1 MKRACHMP
9 IQPLQCYPSG
19 HLGGWATLWSA
30 EEMLDGQHQRMDN
43 RAHARTAHKGLLQKR
58 VEEDLCRI
66 IPHVPPPPRQSNRS
80 RDWTKHHHF
89 YQSTIIMTTLHND
102 VISLMIIF
110 LYPVFYPTKEE
121 SVSLTQ
127 RDVLVKHCV
136 EIAGQT
142 MYNTI
147 ILYLKRHAL
156 VASVVY
162 AGICTNKRHTVTHS
176 SKMGFFTPPPQQL
189 YQSLA
194 AVPFALPG

>member
-1 MKRACHMP
+1 
-9 IQPLQCYPSG
+9 
-19 HLGGWATLWSA
+19 
-30 EEMLDGQHQRMDN
+30 
-43 RAHARTAHKGLLQKR
+43 
-58 VEEDLCRI
+58 
-66 IPHVPPPPRQSNRS
+66 
-80 RDWTKHHHF
+80 
-89 YQSTIIMTTLHND
+89 MTTLHND

-110 LYPVFYPTKEE
+110 LYLVFYPTKEE

-162 AGICTNKRHTVTHS
+162 AGICTKQKAHCHT
-176 SKMGFFTPPPQQL
+176 FFENGVPHPPPPNPPQ
-189 YQSLA
+189 
-194 AVPFALPG
+194 